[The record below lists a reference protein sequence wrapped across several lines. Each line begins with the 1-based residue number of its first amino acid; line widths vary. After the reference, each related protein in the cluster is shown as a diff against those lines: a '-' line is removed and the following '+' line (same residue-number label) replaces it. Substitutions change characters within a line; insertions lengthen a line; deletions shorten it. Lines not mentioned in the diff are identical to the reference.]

1 MEVNSN
7 NEAEIAL
14 INLAFAEA
22 ELVAAGI
29 SSKAVDRALEHIREA
44 QASLKKVIVNFDEA
58 PGNDESQDN
67 RSKQLGTRL

>member
-1 MEVNSN
+1 VEVSGD

-29 SSKAVDRALEHIREA
+29 SLKAVDRALEHIREA
-44 QASLKKVIVNFDEA
+44 QGSLKKIVVSFDETSCDKDIE
-58 PGNDESQDN
+58 GTGSQHLRN
-67 RSKQLGTRL
+67 L